1 MEFARASCQR
11 VREELHEMYPD
22 EHVLDELYPDEVLD
36 VGEMHPDEIPWDAG
50 PPGAP

>member
-1 MEFARASCQR
+1 
-11 VREELHEMYPD
+11 MYPD
-22 EHVLDELYPDEVLD
+22 EHFLDELCPDEIFDD